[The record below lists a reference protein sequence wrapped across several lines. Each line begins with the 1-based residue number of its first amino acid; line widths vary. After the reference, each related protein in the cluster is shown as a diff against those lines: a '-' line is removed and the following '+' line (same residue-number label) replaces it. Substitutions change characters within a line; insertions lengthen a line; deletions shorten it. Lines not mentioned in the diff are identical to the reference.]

1 MDKMKVQ
8 AEQLAKQAQ
17 QGMAQGQAKL
27 SDMQAKKAADGLLH
41 DLGAAVYA
49 AQRQGASNEPIE
61 GILAALDAHAAA
73 HGPIDTA
80 AAPRPPRPTRPPHPT
95 PTAAPRRHLHRPR
108 PPPPARRRATSRWT
122 TSRQFSYAARPSH
135 RW

>member
-1 MDKMKVQ
+1 VGFMDKMKVQ

-61 GILAALDAHAAA
+61 GILAALDAHAAT

-80 AAPRPPRPTRPPHPT
+80 AAPPPT
-95 PTAAPRRHLHRPR
+95 TADAPAAANADGSPA
-108 PPPPARRRATSRWT
+108 PAPASPPPAAGTPAGDFT
-122 TSRQFSYAARPSH
+122 MDDL
-135 RW
+135 